1 MNEWGIHQIY
11 GDNNDLEMNLSFNH
25 PPKKNLATFSG

>member
-11 GDNNDLEMNLSFNH
+11 GEHNNDLEMNLSFNH
-25 PPKKNLATFSG
+25 PPKKI